1 MPDIV
6 KDTRYLRTK
15 EAAHYVGLSARTLEK
30 HRTYGTGPAY
40 RKVGGRV
47 LYSIEE
53 LRAWVDRGQCISTS
67 DPNNKAVPPAIRQHG
82 DDCAR
87 RDEQK

>member
-1 MPDIV
+1 MADII
-6 KDTRYLRTK
+6 KETRYLRTK

-30 HRTYGTGPAY
+30 HRTFGTGPAY

-53 LRAWVDRGQCISTS
+53 LRAWVDRGRCASTT
-67 DPNNKAVPPAIRQHG
+67 DPNNGAVPPAIRRP
-82 DDCAR
+82 CL
-87 RDEQK
+87 